1 MLQKDTYFIS
11 RGVCDFHVTGTAS
24 QDGALESVTFVGSS
38 TKEKFDNLLAHRARV
53 RLAVNVEGGS
63 DKRYFEPCYVNY
75 SSGVTKFGGI
85 YEANDHTDKVQIIT
99 YNGTNFT
106 A

>member
-11 RGVCDFHVTGTAS
+11 RGVCDFSVTGTAS
-24 QDGALESVTFVGSS
+24 QDGALESVTFTSNS

-53 RLAVNVEGGS
+53 RLAVTITGG
-63 DKRYFEPCYVNY
+63 DRRYFEACYVNY

-106 A
+106 V